1 MSTFLFDE
9 IIFGPVSSRRFGI
22 SLGIN
27 LLPCKRKICSFN
39 CIYCECGWTKTST
52 DEIIGLPDRQQVKN
66 LLGLK
71 LSEMKSAGN
80 LPDTITFAGNGEP
93 TLHPQFKG
101 IIEDTVALR
110 NQLAPGAKVTVLSN
124 ATMVH
129 LNDVFDA
136 LKLADNNVLKLDA
149 GTEEMYRLI
158 NRGPQKLQLEQI
170 VENLMKFAGKL
181 TVQTL
186 FLKGTVDGM
195 LINNT
200 TESEVH
206 AWLGHLQRIKPELLM
221 IYPIARA
228 TPASGLEKIEKKIL
242 QKIAYQTEGL
252 GIKTEVF

>member
-1 MSTFLFDE
+1 
-9 IIFGPVSSRRFGI
+9 
-22 SLGIN
+22 
-27 LLPCKRKICSFN
+27 
-39 CIYCECGWTKTST
+39 
-52 DEIIGLPDRQQVKN
+52 
-66 LLGLK
+66 
-71 LSEMKSAGN
+71 MKSAGN

-93 TLHPQFKG
+93 TLHPHFKG
-101 IIEDTVALR
+101 IIEDTVVLR
-110 NQLAPGAKVTVLSN
+110 NQIASGAKITVLSN

-129 LNDVFDA
+129 LKDVFEA

-158 NRGPQKLQLEQI
+158 NRGPQKLPLEQI

-186 FLKGTVDGM
+186 FLKGKVDGI
-195 LINNT
+195 LIDNT

-242 QKIAYQTEGL
+242 QKIAYQAEGL